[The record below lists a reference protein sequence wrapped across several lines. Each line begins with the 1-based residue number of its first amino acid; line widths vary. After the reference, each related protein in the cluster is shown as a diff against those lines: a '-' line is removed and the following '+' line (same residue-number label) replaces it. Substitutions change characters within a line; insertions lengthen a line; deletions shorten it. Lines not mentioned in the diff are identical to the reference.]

1 MGRFLHVFHN
11 AYAIY
16 RICDLVRMRYITYAI
31 QCSMKMCNLH
41 LSRYDEDEGEGV
53 DDDEDEGVD
62 DGEDEADEQ

>member
-41 LSRYDEDEGEGV
+41 LSRYDEDEGVNEDEGEGV
-53 DDDEDEGVD
+53 DDDEDEG
-62 DGEDEADEQ
+62 DEQ